1 MPARMSLEGTRILI
15 TGATG
20 QVAFPIART
29 LARTNTVFGLARF
42 SRPDART
49 RLEAAGVRCVV
60 ADLAHD
66 ALDRV
71 PDDVD
76 YVLHFAVAKSR
87 APDFDHDLT
96 ANAEGTGRLMAHCRR
111 ARAFLLCS
119 STAVYQ
125 PAGHHPFA
133 ETDPLGD
140 NHRVIMPT
148 YSLGKIATEA
158 VARFAARQWTL
169 PTTIARLNVPY
180 GDNGGW
186 PALHLEWMLKGQPIP
201 LHPEQPNL
209 FNPIHEDDY
218 VAQIP
223 ALLAAARV
231 PATIVNWAGS
241 ETVGIEEWCAWLG
254 ELTGLAP
261 RFVTTDRTIA
271 GVPVDTT
278 RMHALL
284 GRTHVHWKDGLRRLV
299 AARHPDLVRLRS
311 LLR

>member
-1 MPARMSLEGTRILI
+1 MTLDGQRILV
-15 TGATG
+15 TGPTG
-20 QVAFPIART
+20 QVAFPIARA
-29 LARTNTVFGLARF
+29 LARRNTVFGLARF
-42 SRPDART
+42 SRPEDRG
-49 RLEAAGVRCVV
+49 RLEAAGIRCVT
-60 ADLAHD
+60 ADLATG
-66 ALDRV
+66 ALDGV

-76 YVLHFAVAKSR
+76 AVLHFAVAKSR
-87 APDFDHDLT
+87 TPDFDQDLT

-125 PAGHHPFA
+125 PAGHHPLA

-140 NHRVIMPT
+140 NHRAIMPT
-148 YSLGKIATEA
+148 YSVVKIATEA
-158 VARFAARQWTL
+158 VARFAARQWSL

-186 PALHLEWMLKGQPIP
+186 PALHLEWMLAGKPIP
-201 LHPEQPNL
+201 IHPEQPNL

-218 VAQIP
+218 TAQIP

-231 PATIVNWAGS
+231 PATIVNWAGT
-241 ETVGIEEWCAWLG
+241 EAVGIEEWCAWLG
-254 ELTGLAP
+254 ELTGLTP

-271 GVPVDTT
+271 SVTVDTT
-278 RMHALL
+278 RMAALI
-284 GRTHVHWKDGLRRLV
+284 GPTRVHWKDGLRRLV
-299 AARHPDLVRLRS
+299 AARHPE